1 MLVNRKNNS
10 NSIFSSEVVERL
22 GMSPNGVFQIVGT
35 APEPQYAWEPEEQRF
50 TDVVSGFGLW
60 VRQDYNQFKQN
71 PILVVIPH
79 MSEKKLKALNLGK
92 MFSLT
97 IWVDITHEKIIYIV
111 GKLAILVKLKQRREA
126 KNNARFTK

>member
-1 MLVNRKNNS
+1 MLVNRTNNS

-22 GMSPNGVFQIVGT
+22 GMNPDGVFQIVGT

-50 TDVVSGFGLW
+50 TDVISGFGIW

-79 MSEKKLKALNLGK
+79 MSQKKAESFEFGENVQFNNLGGYYSRK
-92 MFSLT
+92 KHLYR
-97 IWVDITHEKIIYIV
+97 WQAGDISKVETVKGGEK
-111 GKLAILVKLKQRREA
+111 
-126 KNNARFTK
+126 